1 MSATNKLGKGMKFL
15 SVILGSLLMG
25 FMWRARGSHGF
36 GSFWGIVAV
45 GGIFTLL
52 IFAFY
57 GNRAKMK
64 YELMPMGAIMMGITV
79 PAWGCV
85 ISMPGG
91 IFGSTVPFSAIEKV
105 SGSGSQVY
113 AQIGQG
119 RGTIMMLLLGFSLI
133 CLYGIFA
140 GSFFSEK
147 EYKIKHYLVFIAVFF
162 AVEILAKTTFA
173 HNIMNVLA
181 PEVTDGFNRGLA
193 DAGVTDTLRHFYLF
207 ELLKGGTAKGIPF
220 GRCYFECIEHIAY
233 TAAALALLITALAVF
248 RDKNVFAVSLLINV
262 FSAIAITAADYF
274 QICNYES
281 SFLSK
286 LNIPAS
292 LRITSWGLWEFAT
305 GLILG
310 FGIMLTL
317 AVLPEKY
324 SSGKKYRSEPYI
336 DNKVMRFI
344 LNFLLWGF
352 VFVVVPVRTLALRVA
367 RMLEDYGRIQDEDVP
382 GIAATAVLSVII
394 CVFLFITLKKNI
406 LGKNL
411 PVPFKLKS
419 FEFARIYL
427 LILSL
432 YYGAVYFF
440 TLDASIPA
448 FIRRTITS
456 PSHHADMTGIEYFFI
471 YLAAFA
477 LFEIIYIPVK
487 KRLSSHH

>member
-36 GSFWGIVAV
+36 GSFWGVVAV

-64 YELMPMGAIMMGITV
+64 YELMPMGAVMMGITV

-91 IFGSTVPFSAIEKV
+91 IIGSTAAF
-105 SGSGSQVY
+105 SGSD
-113 AQIGQG
+113 AQSFSSISQG
-119 RGTIMMLLLGFSLI
+119 RGTVMMLLLGFSLV

-181 PEVTDGFNRGLA
+181 PEVVDGFKRGLA
-193 DAGVTDTLRHFYLF
+193 DAGVTDSLRRFYLF
-207 ELLKGGTAKGIPF
+207 ELLKSGTAKGIPY
-220 GRCYFECIEHIAY
+220 GRCYFECVEHIAY
-233 TAAALALLITALAVF
+233 TAAALALLITALSVF
-248 RDKNVFAVSLLINV
+248 RDKIVFSVSLIINV
-262 FSAIAITAADYF
+262 FSATAITVADYF

-281 SFLSK
+281 SFIAK

-310 FGIMLTL
+310 FGIMLAL

-336 DNKVMRFI
+336 DNKIMRFI

-352 VFVVVPVRTLALRVA
+352 VFVVVPVRTLALRIA
-367 RMLEDYGRIQDEDVP
+367 RMFEDYGRIPDEDIP
-382 GIAATAVLSVII
+382 GIAATAVISVII
-394 CVFLFITLKKNI
+394 CVFLFITLRKNI

-419 FEFARIYL
+419 FEFARVYL

-440 TLDASIPA
+440 TLDASVPS
-448 FIRRTITS
+448 FIYRMITS
-456 PSHHADMTGIEYFFI
+456 PSHHADMTGIEYFWI
-471 YLAAFA
+471 YLSAFA